1 MDNVGRLGQRGPAFT
16 LREVTVPP
24 LTRRAQM
31 ARPACQIHVVPC
43 GERRWSTLLAT
54 RCPVGLMLTKY
65 AGAVVTRR
73 RENNRIKEY
82 IMLLDH
88 E

>member
-1 MDNVGRLGQRGPAFT
+1 M
-16 LREVTVPP
+16 
-24 LTRRAQM
+24 
-31 ARPACQIHVVPC
+31 
-43 GERRWSTLLAT
+43 LAT